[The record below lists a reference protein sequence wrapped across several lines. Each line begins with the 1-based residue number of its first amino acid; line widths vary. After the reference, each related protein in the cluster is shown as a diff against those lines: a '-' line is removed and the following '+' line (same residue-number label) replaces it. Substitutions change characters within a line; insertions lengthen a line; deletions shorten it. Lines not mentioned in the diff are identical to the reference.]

1 MKQKKHDRRVGRTRK
16 ALKQALYELLEEKGY
31 DQVTV
36 EEITDRANL
45 GRATFY
51 LHYRD
56 KEDLL
61 LEDVIDLVDQ
71 MVEETTGM
79 PWLRWREDSGGEN
92 SMTMR
97 PIPMVLVF
105 QHVAENADYYRII
118 LRGQGM
124 YTVGERL
131 RAIIIK
137 AIKDVG
143 LARSQEGSL
152 ACEPQ
157 DRLKGETQ
165 VPLDVIANY
174 YAGSVMGL
182 VTWWLENDTPY
193 PAGQMAEYFQQLFF
207 PGLMQ
212 VLGLPRS

>member
-1 MKQKKHDRRVGRTRK
+1 MRQKNHDRRVERTCK
-16 ALKQALYELLEEKGY
+16 ALKKALYELIEEKGY

-79 PWLRWREDSGGEN
+79 PWLRWREDSKGEN
-92 SMTMR
+92 SMTIR
-97 PIPMVLVF
+97 PSPMVLVF

-118 LRGQGM
+118 LRGQGK
-124 YTVGERL
+124 YSVGERL

-143 LARSQEGSL
+143 LARSQKGSL
-152 ACEPQ
+152 VGEPQ
-157 DRLKGETQ
+157 DRLRDETQ

-174 YAGSVMGL
+174 YAGSVIGL

-193 PAGQMAEYFQQLFF
+193 SAGQMAEYFQQLFF

>member
-1 MKQKKHDRRVGRTRK
+1 MRQKNHDRRVERTRA
-16 ALKQALYELLEEKGY
+16 ALKQALAELIEEKGY

-36 EEITDRANL
+36 EEITERANL

-51 LHYRD
+51 LHYHD

-61 LEDVIDLVDQ
+61 LEDVINLVDQ
-71 MVEETTGM
+71 MVAETTGM
-79 PWLRWREDSGGEN
+79 PWLRWRADSTGGLPGPD
-92 SMTMR
+92 R
-97 PIPMVLVF
+97 PPPMVLVF
-105 QHVAENADYYRII
+105 QHVAENARLYRII

-124 YTVGERL
+124 QAIGERL
-131 RAIIIK
+131 RGIIIQ
-137 AIKDVG
+137 AIKEVG
-143 LARSQEGSL
+143 LARSQDGSL
-152 ACEPQ
+152 GCDP
-157 DRLKGETQ
+157 KPQ

-193 PAGQMAEYFQQLFF
+193 TPEQMAGYFQQLFF

>member
-1 MKQKKHDRRVGRTRK
+1 MPKKNHDRRVQRTRT
-16 ALKQALYELLEEKGY
+16 ALKQALAELIEEKSY

-61 LEDVIDLVDQ
+61 LEDVINLVDQ
-71 MVEETTGM
+71 MLAETTGM
-79 PWLRWREDSGGEN
+79 PWLRWREAGRGEEP
-92 SMTMR
+92 TLRR
-97 PIPMVLVF
+97 PPPMELVF
-105 QHVAENADYYRII
+105 QHVAENARLYRII

-124 YTVGERL
+124 YTVSEKL
-131 RAIIIK
+131 RSIIIQ

-143 LARSQEGSL
+143 LARSQDGSL
-152 ACEPQ
+152 GADFEV
-157 DRLKGETQ
+157 Q

-193 PAGQMAEYFQQLFF
+193 TPAQMAGYFQQLFF

>member
-1 MKQKKHDRRVGRTRK
+1 MRQKHHDRRVERTHA
-16 ALKQALYELLEEKGY
+16 ALKQALYELIDEKGY

-36 EEITDRANL
+36 EEITERAGL

-71 MVEETTGM
+71 MVEETTGL
-79 PWLRWREDSGGEN
+79 PWLRWRQAPESGATEPD
-92 SMTMR
+92 R
-97 PIPMVLVF
+97 PPPMVLVF
-105 QHVAENADYYRII
+105 QHVAENADHYRII
-118 LRGQGM
+118 LRGQGT
-124 YTVGERL
+124 YTVAQRL
-131 RAIIIK
+131 REIIIE

-143 LARSQEGSL
+143 RARSQAGL
-152 ACEPQ
+152 P
-157 DRLKGETQ
+157 GEDIQ

-182 VTWWLENDTPY
+182 VSWWLENDMPY
-193 PAGQMAEYFQQLFF
+193 PPARMAEYFQRLFI

-212 VLGLPRS
+212 VLGLPRA

>member
-1 MKQKKHDRRVGRTRK
+1 MRMKQHDRRVERTRT
-16 ALKQALYELLEEKGY
+16 ALKQALYELIDEKGY

-36 EEITDRANL
+36 EEITERANL

-61 LEDVIDLVDQ
+61 LEDVINLVDQ

-79 PWLRWREDSGGEN
+79 PWLRWRQAPDGSIPMPN
-92 SMTMR
+92 R
-97 PIPMVLVF
+97 PPPMVLVF
-105 QHVAENADYYRII
+105 QHVAENAEHYRII
-118 LRGQGM
+118 LRGQGS

-131 RAIIIK
+131 REIIIQ

-143 LARSQEGSL
+143 LARSQEGFP
-152 ACEPQ
+152 E
-157 DRLKGETQ
+157 REIQ

-182 VTWWLENDTPY
+182 VSWWLENEMPY
-193 PAGQMAEYFQQLFF
+193 SPEKMAEYFQRLFF

-212 VLGLPRS
+212 VLGLPRT

>member
-1 MKQKKHDRRVGRTRK
+1 MRMKQHDRRVERTRT
-16 ALKQALYELLEEKGY
+16 ALKQALYELIDEKGY

-36 EEITDRANL
+36 EEITERANL

-61 LEDVIDLVDQ
+61 LEDVINLVDQ

-79 PWLRWREDSGGEN
+79 PWLRWRQAPDGGIPMPN
-92 SMTMR
+92 R
-97 PIPMVLVF
+97 PPPMVLVF
-105 QHVAENADYYRII
+105 QHVAENAEHYRII
-118 LRGQGM
+118 LRGQGS

-131 RAIIIK
+131 REIIIQ

-143 LARSQEGSL
+143 LARSQEGFP
-152 ACEPQ
+152 E
-157 DRLKGETQ
+157 REIQ

-182 VTWWLENDTPY
+182 VSWWLENEMPY
-193 PAGQMAEYFQQLFF
+193 SPEKMAEYFQRLFF

-212 VLGLPRS
+212 VLGLPRT

>member
-1 MKQKKHDRRVGRTRK
+1 MKPKINDRRVERTCK
-16 ALKQALYELLEEKGY
+16 ALKQALYELLEEKSF

-51 LHYRD
+51 LHYKD

-61 LEDVIDLVDQ
+61 LEDVIELVDQ

-79 PWLRWREDSGGEN
+79 PWLRWRENSEGTN
-92 SMTMR
+92 SMTIR
-97 PIPMVLVF
+97 PIPMVMVF
-105 QHVAENADYYRII
+105 QHVAENANYYRII
-118 LRGQGM
+118 LRGQSMHSVSG
-124 YTVGERL
+124 RL

-143 LARSQEGSL
+143 MARSQEGSL
-152 ACEPQ
+152 AGEPQ
-157 DRLKGETQ
+157 DRLKGGTQ

-174 YAGSVMGL
+174 YAGSVIGL
-182 VTWWLENDTPY
+182 VTWWLENDMPY
-193 PAGQMAEYFQQLFF
+193 SAVQMAGYFQKLFF

-212 VLGLPRS
+212 VLGLPPS

>member
-1 MKQKKHDRRVGRTRK
+1 MRNKTHDRRVERTRT
-16 ALKQALYELLEEKGY
+16 ALKHALYELIDEKGY

-36 EEITDRANL
+36 EEITERANL

-79 PWLRWREDSGGEN
+79 PWLRWRQAPDGNVPMSN
-92 SMTMR
+92 R
-97 PIPMVLVF
+97 PPPMVLVF
-105 QHVAENADYYRII
+105 QHVAENADHYRII
-118 LRGQGM
+118 LRGQSS

-131 RAIIIK
+131 REIIIQ

-143 LARSQEGSL
+143 LARSQEGFP
-152 ACEPQ
+152 E
-157 DRLKGETQ
+157 REIQ

-182 VTWWLENDTPY
+182 VSWWLENGMPY
-193 PAGQMAEYFQQLFF
+193 PPAQMAEYFQRLFF

>member
-1 MKQKKHDRRVGRTRK
+1 MRNKTHDRRVERTRT
-16 ALKQALYELLEEKGY
+16 ALKHALYELIDEKGY

-36 EEITDRANL
+36 EEITERANL

-61 LEDVIDLVDQ
+61 LEDVINLVDQ

-79 PWLRWREDSGGEN
+79 PWLRWRQASDGSVPMPN
-92 SMTMR
+92 R
-97 PIPMVLVF
+97 PPPMVLVF
-105 QHVAENADYYRII
+105 QHVAENAEHYRII
-118 LRGQGM
+118 LRGQGS

-131 RAIIIK
+131 REIIIQ

-143 LARSQEGSL
+143 LVRSQEGFP
-152 ACEPQ
+152 E
-157 DRLKGETQ
+157 GEIQ

-174 YAGSVMGL
+174 YTGSVMGL
-182 VTWWLENDTPY
+182 VSWWLENDMPY
-193 PAGQMAEYFQQLFF
+193 PPAQMAEYFQRLFF

>member
-1 MKQKKHDRRVGRTRK
+1 MRTKHHDRRVERTRS
-16 ALKQALYELLEEKGY
+16 ALKHALYELIDEKGY

-61 LEDVIDLVDQ
+61 LEDVVDLVDQ
-71 MVEETTGM
+71 MVENATGM
-79 PWLRWREDSGGEN
+79 PWLRWKQAPDASLPTPN
-92 SMTMR
+92 R
-97 PIPMVLVF
+97 PPPMVMVF
-105 QHVAENADYYRII
+105 RHVAENAKHYRII
-118 LRGQGM
+118 LRGQGT

-131 RAIIIK
+131 REIIIQ
-137 AIKDVG
+137 AIKELG
-143 LARSQEGSL
+143 LVRGQEGK
-152 ACEPQ
+152 PI
-157 DRLKGETQ
+157 GELP
-165 VPLDVIANY
+165 VPIDVIANY

-182 VTWWLENDTPY
+182 VSWWLENDTPY
-193 PAGQMAEYFQQLFF
+193 TPEQMADYFQRLFF